1 MRIIIIQILIWY
13 LVRISILYIL
23 VYMMRTISLDFKRFL
38 ALSSLMAV
46 FFGMFGYSGTA
57 LSAGDSELVIY
68 SGRSDK
74 FIKPVVAAFTKAT
87 GVKTVIHTGSSTSLL
102 NKLKLE
108 KKKTDADI
116 FISNDA
122 GNLQRGNKAG
132 LFAPV
137 TTKIASVIKPQFRG
151 QDDNWIGI
159 SARARVLVV
168 NTKAKDIDFVNSVFD
183 LADPRLKGK
192 IGITHSSNE
201 SYIAG
206 VTVYMLSAGE
216 KQTREW
222 LKGLKKNS
230 KGRVYNKHSK
240 IVKAVA
246 KGKKSVGLV
255 NHYYIYRHLNKHPA
269 APIRILIPDQKSAE
283 GKPAGIAWNVAGAA
297 ITKHSKKKE
306 LAMKFMAYVTSA
318 EGQKIF
324 AEVNREYPT
333 RQDIPAAAMLPKA
346 DSFKVAPVSMYK
358 LGEQRNATIDLI
370 ESVGMP

>member
-1 MRIIIIQILIWY
+1 MSNMTVIFTRLFKSLTLTL
-13 LVRISILYIL
+13 LVVNGV
-23 VYMMRTISLDFKRFL
+23 VY
-38 ALSSLMAV
+38 SSVAM
-46 FFGMFGYSGTA
+46 
-57 LSAGDSELVIY
+57 SAAKPELVIY

-74 FIKPVVAAFTKAT
+74 FVKPVVKAFTKAT
-87 GVKTVIHTGSSTSLL
+87 GIKTIIHTGSSTSLL

-108 KKKTDADI
+108 KQKTDADI
-116 FISNDA
+116 YISNDA
-122 GNLQRGNKAG
+122 GNLQRGNKIG

-137 TTKIASVIKPQFRG
+137 TNKIAAAINPQFRG
-151 QDDNWIGI
+151 KGNHWLGL

-168 NTKAKDIDFVNSVFD
+168 NTKAKELDFVKSVFD
-183 LADPRLKGK
+183 LADPRLEGE

-206 VTVYMLSAGE
+206 VTVYMLATD
-216 KQTREW
+216 KKKTVEW

-255 NHYYIYRHLNKHPA
+255 NHYYIYRHLNKHPNA
-269 APIRILIPDQKSAE
+269 AIRILMPDQKSE
-283 GKPAGIAWNVAGAA
+283 DGKPMGIAWNVAGAA
-297 ITKHSKKKE
+297 ITQHSKQKK
-306 LAMKFMAYVTSA
+306 LAMKFMKFVSSV

-324 AEVNREYPT
+324 AEANSEYPT
-333 RQDIPAAAMLPKA
+333 RTDVPAAPMLPSA
-346 DSFKVAPVSMYK
+346 GSFIVAPVSMYK
-358 LGEQRNATIDLI
+358 LGEERNSTIDLI